1 MMLPSRFGASW
12 AEAMLNAK
20 RVFHKNIQ
28 QVNELGAVYD
38 HLSNVVNIPEQF
50 DDLLRSQIVNAVS
63 AFDKLMHDLIRIGMV
78 KIFENQRPPTGKYMS
93 EAIAI
98 QHLSSLTTSAVPPP
112 AVRFEQIVRE
122 KLSTLSFQD
131 PTKIAD
137 GLSYIWNEK
146 QKWQQIALG
155 LGMSDG
161 DAKTKQKLIATRR
174 NAIVHEADLDPVSN
188 QKQSI
193 TRAETTDIAEFLLAL
208 GNRICDLVV

>member
-1 MMLPSRFGASW
+1 
-12 AEAMLNAK
+12 MLNAK
-20 RVFHKNIQ
+20 GVFHKNIQ
-28 QVNELGAVYD
+28 QTNELGALYD
-38 HLSNVVNIPEQF
+38 HLSDLVNIPEQF

-78 KIFENQRPPTGKYMS
+78 KIFENQRPSTNKYLS
-93 EAIAI
+93 ETIAI
-98 QHLSSLTTSAVPPP
+98 QHLPTLTASAVPPP
-112 AVRFEQIVRE
+112 AVRFGEIVRE

-155 LGMSDG
+155 LGMSDD
-161 DAKTKQKLIATRR
+161 DAKRKQKLIVTRR
-174 NAIVHEADLDPVSN
+174 NAIVHEADLDPVNS
-188 QKQSI
+188 QKQAI
-193 TRAETTDIAEFLLAL
+193 TRAEATDISNFLLAL